1 MNTTRSEIAM
11 SKYNIISKWNRA
23 SELFRT
29 QKFILNFAKEDDLTK
44 IEEVIKKRRE
54 ELAKK

>member
-1 MNTTRSEIAM
+1 M

-29 QKFILNFAKEDDLTK
+29 QQFILNFAKEDDLAK

-54 ELAKK
+54 ELAKRQSKK

>member
-1 MNTTRSEIAM
+1 M
-11 SKYNIISKWNRA
+11 SKYNIISKQNRA

-29 QKFILNFAKEDDLTK
+29 QQFILNFAKEDDLAK

-54 ELAKK
+54 ELAKKQSRKQSK

>member
-1 MNTTRSEIAM
+1 M
-11 SKYNIISKWNRA
+11 SKYNIISKWNRV

-29 QKFILNFAKEDDLTK
+29 QQFILNFAKEDDLAK

-54 ELAKK
+54 ELAKKQSKK

>member
-1 MNTTRSEIAM
+1 M

-23 SELFRT
+23 SELLRT
-29 QKFILNFAKEDDLTK
+29 QQFILNFAKEDDLAK

-54 ELAKK
+54 ELAKRQSKK